1 MMQQAAPNPNA
12 NPNPHYGPHRYE
24 VRHRTTYRYDADVNV
39 SLARAILRTRPT
51 SYQQVSDEVIE
62 IDPEPTLI
70 EQHVDFFGNL
80 SHYVEIRTPH
90 QVLDVYKRCVAE
102 VDMPLQ
108 DLSELRISVADAVD
122 ALQDDPDVDATEVGI
137 FTLPSDL
144 VSLAPVVQEFAAT
157 LLWPKRP
164 LGEAIADVYRTIF
177 RDFKYDKHATN
188 VRTTLPEVIVKQA
201 GVCQDFA
208 HLAIA
213 CFRAVGL
220 PARYVSG
227 YIETY
232 PPLGKPKLAGSDAT
246 HAWAS
251 VLVPGKG
258 WVDLDP
264 TNNHLADSRYI
275 TSAWGRDFSD
285 VSPLKGVIFSESKHS
300 ELKVGVDV
308 SRLDTPQT

>member
-1 MMQQAAPNPNA
+1 MSSS
-12 NPNPHYGPHRYE
+12 NPHYGPHRYE

-39 SLARAILRTRPT
+39 SLARAVLRTRPT
-51 SYQQVSDEVIE
+51 PYQQVIDELIE
-62 IDPEPTLI
+62 VDPEPALI

-90 QVLDVYKRCVAE
+90 QLLDVYKSCVVE
-102 VDMPLQ
+102 VDLPEH
-108 DLSELRISVADAVD
+108 DLEALNLSVADAVE
-122 ALQDDPDVDATEVGI
+122 ALHADPDVDPTEVGI

-144 VSLAPVVQEFAAT
+144 VTLAPVVQEFAAT
-157 LLWPKRP
+157 LLWPSRP
-164 LGEAIADVYRTIF
+164 LGEAIDAVFRTIY
-177 RDFKYDKHATN
+177 RDFRYDKHATN
-188 VRTTLPEVIVKQA
+188 VRTTLPEVIAKQA

-232 PPLGKPKLAGSDAT
+232 PPPGKPKLAGSDAT

-251 VLVPGKG
+251 VLVPRVG
-258 WVDLDP
+258 WIDMDP
-264 TNNHLADSRYI
+264 TNDHLVDSRYI
-275 TSAWGRDFSD
+275 TSAWGRDFRD

-308 SRLDTPQT
+308 IRLD